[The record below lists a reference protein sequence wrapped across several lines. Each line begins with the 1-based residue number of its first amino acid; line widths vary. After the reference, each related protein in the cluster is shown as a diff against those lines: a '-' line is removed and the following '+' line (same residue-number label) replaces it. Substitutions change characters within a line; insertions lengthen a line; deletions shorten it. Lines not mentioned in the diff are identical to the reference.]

1 MLYWELLIDSNVI
14 NSLSLFSS
22 VVFYWGLEKR
32 ERERG
37 KESFWEGYLS
47 SVAGCAALLG
57 FTYPNF
63 ETTFLLA
70 DAGKD
75 WKETIG
81 EKSGPDIRTRARDGH
96 FSGEVCSC
104 ERGGFP
110 RGLALSL
117 ASN

>member
-1 MLYWELLIDSNVI
+1 MI
-14 NSLSLFSS
+14 NSLSLSLF
-22 VVFYWGLEKR
+22 FCRILLGTGKER